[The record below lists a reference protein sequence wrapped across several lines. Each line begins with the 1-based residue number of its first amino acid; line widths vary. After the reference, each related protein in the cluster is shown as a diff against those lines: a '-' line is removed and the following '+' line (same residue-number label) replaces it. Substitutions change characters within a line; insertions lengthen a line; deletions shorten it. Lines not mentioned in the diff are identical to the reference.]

1 MPKEWLDTLLAW
13 VQAHPHWAG
22 AIIFLTAFSESLAI
36 VGIIMPGAFI
46 LFGLGTLVAFGV
58 LDLYTTWMWCT
69 LGAIAGDG
77 VSFWLGHHY
86 RDKLRGVWPFSRY
99 RDLMA
104 RGEQFFR
111 KHGAKSIAIGRFVG
125 PVRPIMPVTAG
136 MMGMPVGKYI
146 TVNVIASILWSPAYL
161 LPGVAFGKSI
171 ELAAAVATRL
181 AILVGVIVGLA
192 WFSWWLVS
200 RANRFLAPRASR
212 MIAKAMSW
220 SLRHPT
226 LGRYTTA
233 LIDPAKPESPA
244 LIALGVGLIV
254 TLWGLLSLVIRR
266 QLQTGAGNL
275 DVATYSWF
283 QSLRTP
289 FADLPM
295 AWINAIGDP
304 AVLLASSVVALIWLL
319 RRRRYHAARHWLA
332 AVGFSFLATLLVRQL
347 LSIEPLPT
355 TLVANNVSF
364 PSLSSALVTTV
375 FGFFAVM
382 VAPELPRRKRNWPY
396 VTAALM
402 VLSVSFSEL
411 YLGAVWLTD
420 ALAGIMFGA
429 LWVAVVGIAYRRR
442 VRRSF
447 WCRPLT
453 TWFLL
458 SVLVATAWL
467 GSQTAYDRLER
478 FKPIVK
484 TVSMETDQWR
494 NGGWRSI
501 DGFEETLGA
510 HALNVQFAGNTQALA
525 ERLKGAGWQL
535 SPPFSWTAALQSL
548 LPEPTV
554 DTLPLLHIDLDG
566 AQEALLM
573 HKTDV
578 DGGLIALRL
587 WPSNVMLADADVP
600 IWRGAID
607 QHTLV
612 NHLYFFSNW
621 EYQLPFATGARRQ
634 LENDLSDWCQT
645 VPASPPVDA
654 VLLCQARQ

>member
-1 MPKEWLDTLLAW
+1 MSNEWLDTLLAW
-13 VQAHPHWAG
+13 VQANPAWAG
-22 AIIFLTAFSESLAI
+22 AIIFLTAFTESLAI

-46 LFGLGTLVAFGV
+46 LFGLGTLIAFGV
-58 LDLYTTWMWCT
+58 LDLYTTWLWCT

-86 RDKLRGVWPFSRY
+86 RDRLRSVWPFSRY
-99 RDLMA
+99 RELMA
-104 RGEQFFR
+104 RGEVFFQ
-111 KHGAKSIAIGRFVG
+111 KHGVKSIAIGRFVG
-125 PVRPIMPVTAG
+125 PVRPIIPVTAG

-181 AILVGVIVGLA
+181 AILVGLIVGLA
-192 WFSWWLVS
+192 WLSWWLVS
-200 RANRFLAPRASR
+200 HANRFLAPRASR
-212 MIAKAMSW
+212 MIARAMAW

-244 LIALGVGLIV
+244 LIALGAGLIV
-254 TLWGLLSLVIRR
+254 AIWGLLSLLIRR
-266 QLQTGAGNL
+266 QLQHGAGSL

-289 FADLPM
+289 FADLPLAM
-295 AWINAIGDP
+295 VNAIGDP
-304 AVLLASSVVALIWLL
+304 LVLLGSSTIVLFWLV
-319 RRRRYHAARHWLA
+319 RRRRFHAARHWLA
-332 AVGFSFLATLLVRQL
+332 AIGFSLVATLVLRQL
-347 LSIEPLPT
+347 LSSDALATLP
-355 TLVANNVSF
+355 VDGFSF

-402 VLSVSFSEL
+402 VLSVSFSDL

-420 ALAGIMFGA
+420 VLAGILLGA
-429 LWVAVVGIAYRRR
+429 LWVAVLGIAYRRR

-453 TWFLL
+453 TWFLV
-458 SVLVATAWL
+458 SVLIGTVWVGASTAN
-467 GSQTAYDRLER
+467 DRLNR
-478 FKPIVK
+478 FKPPT
-484 TVSMETDQWR
+484 TVVQMSAEQWWD
-494 NGGWRSI
+494 NGWQNVA
-501 DGFEETLGA
+501 GFDDTEYMP
-510 HALNVQFAGNTQALA
+510 ALNLQFAGQPDQLA
-525 ERLKGAGWQL
+525 QRLQNAGWQL
-535 SPPFSWTAALQSL
+535 SPPFSWTSALQAL

-554 DTLPLLHIDLDG
+554 DTLPLLHSDLDG
-566 AQEALLM
+566 DSETLLM
-573 HKTDV
+573 YSTSNN
-578 DGGLIALRL
+578 GLTVLRL
-587 WPSNVMLADADVP
+587 WPARVQLGPTQTPV
-600 IWRGAID
+600 WRGVIAE
-607 QHTLV
+607 HTLV

-621 EYQLPFATGARRQ
+621 EYDLPYTQAASEQLREALG
-634 LENDLSDWCQT
+634 EWCEKRKT
-645 VPASPPVDA
+645 ETPAQS
-654 VLLCQARQ
+654 VLLCRP